1 MEHGRRRAA
10 AARSRDTEMLDSHQL
25 LGHCPAPA
33 TRPAV
38 NLKGPQDDIV
48 TGAADRAGAQAGVL
62 RSAKLPQQKLPPVF
76 RAQGGRAAC
85 LRND

>member
-1 MEHGRRRAA
+1 MAGVVRLQREPVTQRC
-10 AARSRDTEMLDSHQL
+10 DSHQL
-25 LGHCPAPA
+25 PDTALRGHGWQW
-33 TRPAV
+33 

-76 RAQGGRAAC
+76 RSCPGGPGSLSAQ
-85 LRND
+85 